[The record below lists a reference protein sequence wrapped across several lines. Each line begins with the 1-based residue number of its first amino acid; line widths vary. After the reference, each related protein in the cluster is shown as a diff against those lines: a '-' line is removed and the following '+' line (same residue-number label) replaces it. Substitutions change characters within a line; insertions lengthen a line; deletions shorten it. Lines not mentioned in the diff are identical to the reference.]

1 MLRFP
6 LNMLPNVITSLIE
19 AWVSTQRIQK
29 YLLSPELDPA
39 AVQHSLDNK
48 ISTAISIEDGRFS
61 WDANADFTVL
71 KDVNFNVRL
80 RSPTL
85 SPPNTTS
92 LSKTSLNTHRYPVE
106 VSLLL
111 WVEWVAAKRYVFV

>member
-1 MLRFP
+1 
-6 LNMLPNVITSLIE
+6 MLPNVITSLIE

-39 AVQHSLDNK
+39 AVQHSLENK

-85 SPPNTTS
+85 APSR
-92 LSKTSLNTHRYPVE
+92 LNITLFLKKIVE
-106 VSLLL
+106 YIDTPWKSRCCCG
-111 WVEWVAAKRYVFV
+111 WSGQRQNCMFAIFPF